1 MIKNFLKNMK
11 LCFDNDK
18 FVVED
23 FTPVDYD
30 TLNSTFVGDAVISAA
45 YERWSELGFI
55 EGLDD
60 EDAERLAV
68 AYDNLSYD
76 FLTGNEDIE
85 EISDNLEDKVK
96 PEVILYV
103 TAKAVLKRVDNFDY
117 KKFIKYLKVASTIW
131 IDEDKVDDYEVE
143 YCNIM
148 ADFIVRKFNEEE
160 E

>member
-1 MIKNFLKNMK
+1 MK

-18 FVVED
+18 FVVGD

-55 EGLDD
+55 EDLDD

-76 FLTGNEDIE
+76 FLTDNEDIE